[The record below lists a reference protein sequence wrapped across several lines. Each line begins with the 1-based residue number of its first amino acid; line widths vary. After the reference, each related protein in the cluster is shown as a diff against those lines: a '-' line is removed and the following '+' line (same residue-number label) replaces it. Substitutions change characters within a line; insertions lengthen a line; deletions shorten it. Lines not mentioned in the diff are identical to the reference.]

1 LEPNKGLKKKEENK
15 QGGEGRK
22 GTNQPEPQQVVK
34 KGNNVTDVK
43 GKPNHT
49 SISIT
54 MSRAHQSSP

>member
-1 LEPNKGLKKKEENK
+1 LKKKEENK
-15 QGGEGRK
+15 QGVEGGK

-34 KGNNVTDVK
+34 KRTNVTDVK